1 MVDPDDDDSGGTMFA
16 PAAGPAGARTGPWSA
31 FETATTYDF
40 LSEEF
45 GLPNGGA
52 MGGRPIGNPDD
63 DDGPGSF
70 GGGLPGAAMIETD
83 RYVDDEDSLPYKT
96 RAFLLSLRIREADVP
111 RMLAELT
118 DSSFPVEIVRV
129 DLDFNYTG
137 APGTRGGG
145 VGYSQGSPDEDDYEQ
160 RNSIGGGNLSGLG
173 GLPSGLFQQGG
184 LPQQGRLLPN
194 TPVDN
199 SPAARMKADKAAR
212 EAQQAMSAATAD
224 PSLIVVRVGGLMTL
238 YQSKEEAVAQNSNE
252 AAAQQESGGAAA
264 PAAPDASTP
273 PAPDGSAA
281 PPTTGDAPPA
291 EAPAADP
298 AATDPAATDPPATDP
313 PATDPAAA
321 DPAAGS

>member
-1 MVDPDDDDSGGTMFA
+1 
-16 PAAGPAGARTGPWSA
+16 
-31 FETATTYDF
+31 
-40 LSEEF
+40 
-45 GLPNGGA
+45 

-63 DDGPGSF
+63 DDGPGF
-70 GGGLPGAAMIETD
+70 LGGGLPGAAMIETD

-145 VGYSQGSPDEDDYEQ
+145 GGYSQGSPDEDDYEQ

-298 AATDPAATDPPATDP
+298 AAADPAAADPAATDPPAADPAAADP
-313 PATDPAAA
+313 PAADPPAADPPAADPAAA